1 MTIKTFIKIN
11 ATVSADQAALVA
23 AGINPADV
31 NNSVSEAKKG
41 NYCSW
46 DMAFTVRE
54 ALLNNL
60 CDNNIFDPEPVLIK
74 YWNTYENDVTQISDL
89 VNIIPALLEMGV
101 PDSARFKAP
110 SLWQWIAK
118 NVSIDPEICDW
129 INECYPPNNTKPS
142 PSEHQLTDAQ
152 PGEHIASLVDQVAE
166 LTKRLQEAEAEIAAL
181 KVGIPHFRHM
191 TPALR
196 LVAEV
201 QERYWGDN
209 WEPNTIPKQFTILH
223 ELENIHGL
231 SNAKAKNVEYVASP
245 IDRVTGKNLCSSQ
258 IES

>member
-41 NYCSW
+41 NYWGW

-60 CDNNIFDPEPVLIK
+60 CDSNIFDPEPVLIK
-74 YWNTYENDVTQISDL
+74 YWDTYGNDFTQISDL

-142 PSEHQLTDAQ
+142 PSERQLTDTQ
-152 PGEHIASLVDQVAE
+152 PDEHTTSLVNQVAE
-166 LTKRLQEAEAEIAAL
+166 LTERLRQSEEEIASL
-181 KVGIPHFRHM
+181 KTKVPAFRHM
-191 TPALR
+191 TPLLQ

-209 WEPNTIPKQFTILH
+209 WDCTDTDTNPKQSDIIDWLK
-223 ELENIHGL
+223 
-231 SNAKAKNVEYVASP
+231 SNPRSGSSSKRAEMVAVVAKP
-245 IDRVTGKNLCSSQ
+245 IV
-258 IES
+258 

>member
-41 NYCSW
+41 NYWGW
-46 DMAFTVRE
+46 DIAITVRE

-60 CDNNIFDPEPVLIK
+60 CDNKIFDPEPVLIK
-74 YWNTYENDVTQISDL
+74 YCDTYGNGVTQISDL

-101 PDSARFKAP
+101 PDSARFQAP

-129 INECYPPNNTKPS
+129 INECYPTHNTKPS
-142 PSEHQLTDAQ
+142 PSERQLTDAQ
-152 PGEHIASLVDQVAE
+152 HGEYIDPVAE
-166 LTKRLQEAEAEIAAL
+166 LTERLRQAETEIAAL
-181 KVGIPHFRHM
+181 KVGIPQFRHI
-191 TPALR
+191 TPLLE

-201 QERYWGDN
+201 QERYWGNN
-209 WEPNTIPKQFTILH
+209 WDCTDADTNPKQSDII
-223 ELENIHGL
+223 EWVKSDPRSGSSSKRAEMVAVV
-231 SNAKAKNVEYVASP
+231 AKP
-245 IDRVTGKNLCSSQ
+245 IA
-258 IES
+258 

>member
-23 AGINPADV
+23 AGINPAEV
-31 NNSVSEAKKG
+31 NNSVSAAKQG
-41 NYCSW
+41 NYWGW
-46 DMAFTVRE
+46 DMALTVRE

-74 YWNTYENDVTQISDL
+74 YRDNYGNDVTQISDL
-89 VNIIPALLEMGV
+89 VDIIPALLEMGV

-129 INECYPPNNTKPS
+129 INECYPTNNTKPS
-142 PSEHQLTDAQ
+142 PSESPLTDAQ
-152 PGEHIASLVDQVAE
+152 PGENIASLVDQIVE
-166 LTKRLQEAEAEIAAL
+166 LTARLKEAEAEIATL
-181 KVGIPHFRHM
+181 KAGIPHFRHM

-201 QERYWGDN
+201 QERYWGDTR
-209 WEPNTIPKQFTILH
+209 EPNKIPKQFTILH

-245 IDRVTGKNLCSSQ
+245 IDRVTGKNLCSS
-258 IES
+258 

>member
-11 ATVSADQAALVA
+11 STVSVDQAALVA

-41 NYCSW
+41 NYWGW
-46 DMAFTVRE
+46 DLAVTVRE

-60 CDNNIFDPEPVLIK
+60 CDNKVFDPEPILIK
-74 YWNTYENDVTQISDL
+74 YWDTFGNGFTQFSDL

-118 NVSIDPEICDW
+118 NVSIEPEIYDW
-129 INECYPPNNTKPS
+129 IHECYPPINAKPS
-142 PSEHQLTDAQ
+142 PPGRQLIDTQ
-152 PGEHIASLVDQVAE
+152 PSEHIASLVAQITE
-166 LTKRLQEAEAEIAAL
+166 LTDRLRQAEAEIDAL
-181 KVGIPHFRHM
+181 KEGIPHFRHM

-201 QERYWGDN
+201 QERYWGDT
-209 WEPNTIPKQFTILH
+209 WEPNTIPKQYTILH

-245 IDRVTGKNLCSSQ
+245 IDRATGKNLCSSQ
-258 IES
+258 IEP